1 MRTTQTG
8 TEAFFR
14 RIKKIIILLPLVL
27 ATACDQYPRDPQ
39 DSLKQIE
46 ESGVLHVGVIASHP
60 WVIGEAPDTPSGVEV
75 RLMERFA
82 RELGVEVM
90 WHWGN
95 EGKLFEGLRRY
106 ELDLVI
112 GGITASNP
120 WKRQA
125 GFTIPYFSGH
135 AVVGVPQGH
144 ASLSSLEG
152 VTVAARRGEGFRAK
166 VRDEGGRIQFLE
178 DLAGANMP
186 VAARDWE
193 IDALGME
200 KTGITLQQFQHV
212 LAIPKGENALL
223 MRLEQFL
230 LANADQQTITRMIA
244 TEAER

>member
-8 TEAFFR
+8 TEAFSR

-46 ESGVLHVGVIASHP
+46 ESGVLHVGVIASPP

-82 RELGVEVM
+82 RELGVEVI

-95 EGKLFEGLRRY
+95 EGKLFEGLKRY

-152 VTVAARRGEGFRAK
+152 VTVAARRGEGFREK
-166 VRDEGGRIQFLE
+166 VRDEGGRIQFVE
-178 DLAGANMP
+178 DLAGVDMP
-186 VAARDWE
+186 VAAPAWE
-193 IDALGME
+193 IEALGMHS
-200 KTGITLQQFQHV
+200 TGIVLQKSQQV
-212 LAIPKGENALL
+212 LAIPKGENALM
-223 MRLEQFL
+223 MRLEDFL
-230 LANADQQTITRMIA
+230 LANTDRQTVTGLIA
-244 TEAER
+244 REAER